1 MLRVLVAFLTT
12 PFVGVAVAMLLFAL
26 WSENR
31 ADILLVR
38 LELEF
43 ATIFAYVTALL
54 LGAPLFVLMWR
65 FRWLSLLSCVA
76 VAVGCAVVAWLIVL
90 WPYDAAVLQQ
100 HGVAY
105 GMFGLLSALAA
116 AVLFWF
122 IAIRKNAALTNRS
135 RGTL

>member
-26 WSENR
+26 WSGNR

-43 ATIFAYVTALL
+43 ATIFAYVAALL
-54 LGAPLFVLMWR
+54 LGVPLFVAMWR
-65 FRWLSLLSCVA
+65 FRWFSLLSCVA

>member
-43 ATIFAYVTALL
+43 ATIFAYVTDLL